1 MEKQIGRYGNKSS
14 LSKTTSD
21 LNKQEINYKIIDFY
35 VTFLLLY
42 LGELT

>member
-21 LNKQEINYKIIDFY
+21 LNKQEINKVKQPIMNR
-35 VTFLLLY
+35 LK
-42 LGELT
+42 ELSQRQ